1 MSFRKREE
9 KEERERRRVRIS
21 RWVKRALFTP
31 SGTSTA
37 VAGKFALESIITPA
51 LRGLF
56 RQLNARPLRSLLGT
70 PQEFADVCQK
80 LSSARGIM
88 RESEKEKGRPIFH
101 VRPCGK

>member
-1 MSFRKREE
+1 MSFRRREE
-9 KEERERRRVRIS
+9 EEERERRRVRIS

-56 RQLNARPLRSLLGT
+56 RQLNARPLSKSCPT
-70 PQEFADVCQK
+70 
-80 LSSARGIM
+80 SS
-88 RESEKEKGRPIFH
+88 P
-101 VRPCGK
+101 